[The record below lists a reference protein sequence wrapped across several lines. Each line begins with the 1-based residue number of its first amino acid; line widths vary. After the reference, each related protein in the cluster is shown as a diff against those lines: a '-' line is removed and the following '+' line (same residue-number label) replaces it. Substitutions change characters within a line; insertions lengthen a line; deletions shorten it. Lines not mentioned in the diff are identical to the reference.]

1 MINLKIELKLIINI
15 IHISIMNSSTNTL
28 HSNKVIKNCPVFN
41 GNESEELKKANFDW
55 TQKFYP
61 QFQNFMFQNPGKTSQ
76 ELCKLIN
83 FYNFTEES
91 LEIAFKLFNTRKN
104 TYYGVCGPFIYKNE
118 RWFPVYSKK
127 YTDTVLLAEE
137 NSRLREKIAEL
148 EKKIAAM
155 SSGK

>member
-15 IHISIMNSSTNTL
+15 IHISIMNSSTHTL

-41 GNESEELKKANFDW
+41 GNESELLKKANFDW
-55 TQKFYP
+55 TGKFYS
-61 QFQNFMFQNPGKTSQ
+61 QFQTFMFQNPGKTTK
-76 ELCKLIN
+76 ELYKLID

-104 TYYGVCGPFIYKNE
+104 TYYGLCGPFIYKND

-127 YTDTVLLAEE
+127 YTDTVLLAQE

-148 EKKIAAM
+148 EKKLLQ
-155 SSGK
+155 